1 MYEYFDNELKIEDYM
16 PISLLDKLEILDICN
31 TNISDISF
39 LEKNKNIKYL
49 DLSSTTIADFSLI
62 SNLNKLE
69 ILRVSYTKI
78 TDISFLEKNLNLKE
92 ISICDCNVKKYK
104 FKRKVKIV
112 K

>member
-1 MYEYFDNELKIEDYM
+1 MGRCFNIKDFL
-16 PISLLDKLEILDICN
+16 PISNLVKLEYLYVNN
-31 TNISDISF
+31 TKIYDISF
-39 LEKNKNIKYL
+39 LIKNKNIKYL
-49 DLSSTTIADFSLI
+49 DLSSTTIADFSPI

-69 ILRVSYTKI
+69 ILRVSDTKI

-104 FKRKVKIV
+104 FKRKVKII